1 MLLRVIKLATIL
13 LKQFAESFFNERKTK
28 FTISFFCTLILLIFS
43 QNTYAYKGINECELL
58 KQEMR
63 KSFTKLALDEPYRK
77 VEERFGYQ
85 YDWYDDGTIRITS
98 IHADLYDSL
107 FEQDLKP
114 SDLIGATVVSLND
127 IPAQS
132 ISEESFQSIHDANTL
147 KVVIENSDQEYI
159 LKKLEYE
166 VLEVS
171 DAFVDIKTLSTISSQ
186 SASFD
191 TVFDLHMSYKDPRLI
206 SLAQEVSRK
215 IKNLHADSD
224 GSFFC
229 AIKFS
234 DFGEKLFLPVVK
246 PDRFTPNI
254 DETEMSIEFHYSAP
268 QNDFLCSDE
277 GWGCSDYELKNG
289 IAYYDTK
296 KMYSGTISDFYNF
309 TEFPFDKQI
318 LRVALI
324 PDHVANHLMQV
335 DLIQGFT
342 GYNVQQTNLTNFQD
356 VSAAG
361 DEWSFTDAWT
371 ETNTFYNPIND
382 QNMPFLAYDYLAERK
397 VGYYV
402 YKLIIPIVFLIL
414 LSWVTFF
421 IKINELNSRVTISIV
436 CFLSLIAYNF
446 VVDDNLPKL
455 TYLTFMDK
463 FILISYIFSGI
474 PTIQT
479 VFVEY
484 LSVQKK
490 TNLSFKL
497 DRLFRN
503 YFLAAYLAVI
513 SVTSLTSGLFL
524 FN

>member
-1 MLLRVIKLATIL
+1 MASLTTTPRRCIRGR
-13 LKQFAESFFNERKTK
+13 F
-28 FTISFFCTLILLIFS
+28 LIFIIL
-43 QNTYAYKGINECELL
+43 QNFHSTNRSLELL
-58 KQEMR
+58 LSRSCGKPLHA
-63 KSFTKLALDEPYRK
+63 SGSNP
-77 VEERFGYQ
+77 RFYGLQ
-85 YDWYDDGTIRITS
+85 RS
-98 IHADLYDSL
+98 AN
-107 FEQDLKP
+107 KP
-114 SDLIGATVVSLND
+114 S
-127 IPAQS
+127 
-132 ISEESFQSIHDANTL
+132 
-147 KVVIENSDQEYI
+147 
-159 LKKLEYE
+159 
-166 VLEVS
+166 
-171 DAFVDIKTLSTISSQ
+171 
-186 SASFD
+186 
-191 TVFDLHMSYKDPRLI
+191 
-206 SLAQEVSRK
+206 
-215 IKNLHADSD
+215 
-224 GSFFC
+224 
-229 AIKFS
+229 
-234 DFGEKLFLPVVK
+234 
-246 PDRFTPNI
+246 
-254 DETEMSIEFHYSAP
+254 
-268 QNDFLCSDE
+268 
-277 GWGCSDYELKNG
+277 
-289 IAYYDTK
+289 
-296 KMYSGTISDFYNF
+296 
-309 TEFPFDKQI
+309 
-318 LRVALI
+318 
-324 PDHVANHLMQV
+324 
-335 DLIQGFT
+335 
-342 GYNVQQTNLTNFQD
+342 NFQD

-361 DEWSFTDAWT
+361 DEWSFIDAWA

-484 LSVQKK
+484 LSVQKR